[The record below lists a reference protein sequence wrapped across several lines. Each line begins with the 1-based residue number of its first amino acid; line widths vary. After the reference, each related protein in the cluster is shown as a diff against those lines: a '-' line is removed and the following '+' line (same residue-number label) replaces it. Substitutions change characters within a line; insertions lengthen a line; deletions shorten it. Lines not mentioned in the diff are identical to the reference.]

1 MIITVKITELHP
13 ETQMEEIIQFLK
25 QAEVDLQVI
34 RVDMS
39 GLESARSC
47 YTGDTADG
55 YPKGFCFATVQGTQS
70 AVSSLSG
77 NMLHGAIVEVI
88 ILSVTSQMPNS
99 EYLPG
104 YSSDMGSPH
113 AQHQK
118 EKARNER
125 LHADGE
131 KIKAFFHKTN
141 QASSKFFQDLSQ
153 KMKPAMGKVGDAFK
167 NIGKKKSSSAPQAQG
182 GGM

>member
-1 MIITVKITELHP
+1 
-13 ETQMEEIIQFLK
+13 MEEIIQFLK

-39 GLESARSC
+39 GLESAKSC
-47 YTGDTADG
+47 YTGHPDDG

-77 NMLHGAIVEVI
+77 NMLHGALVEVV

-99 EYLPG
+99 EYTLG
-104 YSSDMGSPH
+104 FSSDMNGSTFMGNASNQQPKGKSH
-113 AQHQK
+113 
-118 EKARNER
+118 NER
-125 LHADGE
+125 LRADGE
-131 KIKAFFHKTN
+131 KIKEFFTKTN
-141 QASSKFFQDLSQ
+141 QASSKFFKDMSQ
-153 KMKPAMGKVGDAFK
+153 KMKPAMEKMGDAFK